1 MINTGA
7 DSATNC
13 PATIAD
19 SLGRFSS
26 ALDCEISVVVPTFNR
41 QDELRRLLE
50 SLWRQTLSRSQ
61 FEVIVAS
68 DGSTDGTV
76 EMVRQLQG
84 RQWNLKLLQLT
95 NGGPATARNAGAQA
109 AQGCYVAFT
118 DDDCVATPD
127 WLQEMLEAFQRTG
140 AIGLQGRTTTDR
152 LARTPLTHQIE
163 VLSHWPA
170 AVPTCN
176 AAYRKEVFQR
186 VGGFDVGFRFAHNE
200 DADLAWRVED
210 FGGITFAPDMHVIHP
225 PRRDNF
231 WKRARWVRFLESDFY
246 LYYKNPVK
254 YRKYISPSPWWTIY
268 WKFFVMDQIE
278 LVKLCLKCL
287 QTPFR
292 PYHFV
297 TGIGLVLARS
307 FNLIRFLPEFWKA
320 QARYR
325 LKFSKCQ

>member
-1 MINTGA
+1 MINA
-7 DSATNC
+7 SSDCATTF
-13 PATIAD
+13 PAMIAD
-19 SLGRFSS
+19 LLCRSS
-26 ALDCEISVVVPTFNR
+26 AVADYNISVVVPTFNR
-41 QDELRRLLE
+41 QDELHRLLE
-50 SLWRQTLSRSQ
+50 SLWQQTLSRSQ

-76 EMVRQLQG
+76 EMVRKLQS
-84 RQWNLKLLQLT
+84 RQWNLKLLQLP
-95 NGGPATARNAGAQA
+95 NGGPATARNSGAQVA
-109 AQGCYVAFT
+109 RGYYVAFT

-127 WLQEMLEAFQRTG
+127 WLLEMLAAFQRTG

-176 AAYRKEVFQR
+176 AAYRKEVFER

-210 FGGITFAPDMHVIHP
+210 FGVIAFAPNMHVIHP
-225 PRRDNF
+225 PRRDKF

-268 WKFFVMDQIE
+268 WKFFIMDQIE
-278 LVKLCLKCL
+278 LVKLCFKCL
-287 QTPFR
+287 LTPFR
-292 PYHFV
+292 PYQFIS
-297 TGIGLVLARS
+297 GIGLVLARS

-320 QARYR
+320 QSLYR
-325 LKFSKCQ
+325 SKFLNCQ